1 MKMSLFLALILTALL
16 GASDS
21 LAVDLTPEQERVAQK
36 VFSTTMSPY
45 CPGRLLSDCPSNSA
59 SELKESLRNRIAA
72 GESENQLELYL
83 ESVYGQGVHALPPT
97 RGFGLVAWLT
107 PLFFLGIGLLIFK
120 VWVSRNNQKTD
131 NIIESS
137 VSSSN
142 WNEEIDRQ
150 LKK

>member
-59 SELKESLRNRIAA
+59 SELKESLRSRIAA

-131 NIIESS
+131 NVIESS

>member
-16 GASDS
+16 GVSDS

-59 SELKESLRNRIAA
+59 SELKESLRSRIAA

-131 NIIESS
+131 NVIESS